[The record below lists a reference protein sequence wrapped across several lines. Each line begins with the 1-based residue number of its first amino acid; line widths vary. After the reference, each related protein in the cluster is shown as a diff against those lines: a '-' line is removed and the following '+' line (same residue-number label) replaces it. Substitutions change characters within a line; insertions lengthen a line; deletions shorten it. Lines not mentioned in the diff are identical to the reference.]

1 MRFVYENR
9 LEASWVR
16 NQGSA
21 CTSAAVLAALGGLGV
36 DSLPDLATG
45 STFLAGSEF
54 GAPALLDYVSLPGR
68 RAPLDLRIE
77 SLARAGGL
85 RVNSRTGIVVPFW
98 PLRPRQGEGLIVH
111 LAWGQEK
118 SDQYGTWGWNPLH
131 PATYSTGGHSV
142 VLVRVEPPG
151 WTVLDPNL
159 EHLQEWPRPGI
170 ATAATRL
177 RPLPA
182 GR

>member
-1 MRFVYENR
+1 MRFLYENR
-9 LEASWVR
+9 LEASWVH

-21 CTSAAVLAALGGLGV
+21 CTSAAVLAALGGLGAV
-36 DSLPDLATG
+36 SLPDLATG
-45 STFLAGSEF
+45 STLLAGSEY

-77 SLARAGGL
+77 ELARGCGL
-85 RVNSRTGIVVPFW
+85 DVDSRTGIVVPLW
-98 PLRPRQGEGLIVH
+98 QLRPRDGEALIVH

-118 SDQYGTWGWNPLH
+118 PGQYGAWGWNPLQ

-142 VLVRVEPPG
+142 VLVRVDETG

-159 EHLQEWPRPGI
+159 EHLQEWPRAGI
-170 ATAATRL
+170 ATATTHVT
-177 RPLPA
+177 PS
-182 GR
+182 GRG